1 MGRNCGHALR
11 LRWAGLDMEVIIV
24 NRSRYIQNLSG
35 LCTAIPDIVRVEE
48 GLCEGGGN
56 TAF

>member
-11 LRWAGLDMEVIIV
+11 LRWAGLDMEVVIA
-24 NRSRYIQNLSG
+24 NRSRHIQNLSG
-35 LCTAIPDIVRVEE
+35 LCTAIPDIVLVED
-48 GLCEGGGN
+48 GLYEGGGS